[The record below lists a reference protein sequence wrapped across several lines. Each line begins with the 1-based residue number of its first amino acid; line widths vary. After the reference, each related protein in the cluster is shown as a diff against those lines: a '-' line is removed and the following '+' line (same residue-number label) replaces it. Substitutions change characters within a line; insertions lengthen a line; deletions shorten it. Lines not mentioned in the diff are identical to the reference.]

1 MSRVITSDTLNVTLF
16 ETGDSITVSGL
27 KYDEVELV
35 LRQLEQMGATV
46 LEELSLIGPVWTAI
60 CRRPEVANA
69 EAQVEKLGHRFFVR
83 GRSIESLRAEV
94 DRLTGTGASLEG
106 AIEKIDD
113 YFIAVCH
120 AAGKR
125 RPGFDAAQGLPRIAM
140 LG

>member
-46 LEELSLIGPVWTAI
+46 LEEPSLTGPVWTAI
-60 CRRPEVANA
+60 CRRPEVAKA

-83 GRSIESLRAEV
+83 GRSIDSVRAEV

-106 AIEKIDD
+106 EIEKIDD

-120 AAGKR
+120 AAM
-125 RPGFDAAQGLPRIAM
+125 PA
-140 LG
+140 